1 MGISSAVAALGMS
14 SLIAF
19 PFPLEAGAR
28 AQAPMTL
35 SCALSIQ
42 NTTRRWIALTSR

>member
-19 PFPLEAGAR
+19 PFPSDP
-28 AQAPMTL
+28 AP
-35 SCALSIQ
+35 AL
-42 NTTRRWIALTSR
+42 RRP